1 MPKLNLTNLREA
13 VLCYQEKWFDSE
25 SASRIAELVPKF
37 DPEQVA
43 TLAIEASQ
51 ESKGNHAPMFL
62 LREMARHKAHRRVVP
77 ETLERI
83 IQRPTDLCEFV
94 ALYWQDGRVPLSSQ
108 VKRGLA
114 AAFPKFDE
122 RQLSSYEDAGPIK
135 LRDVLFLCHAR
146 PRDDQQAGVWKK
158 LIWGRLAVP
167 DTREIAISSDAAEN
181 AFKEKVSE
189 S

>member
-1 MPKLNLTNLREA
+1 FT
-13 VLCYQEKWFDSE
+13 
-25 SASRIAELVPKF
+25 
-37 DPEQVA
+37 PECVA
-43 TLAIEASQ
+43 ALAIEACEHSHLR
-51 ESKGNHAPMFL
+51 HASLLL
-62 LREMARHKAHRRVVP
+62 LREMARLRTHRRVVA

-83 IQRPTDLCEFV
+83 IQRPADLCEFV

-135 LRDVLFLCHAR
+135 LRDVLFLCHAK